1 MTAITGSR
9 SRPRWRPLSRW
20 RSRPR
25 RYARGPVPD
34 PAVKDFQRVVDAAY
48 AKYKDLKDGKNADYI
63 PILTETPSDLFGVVI
78 VTKDGKVYSAGDV
91 DYKFSIQ
98 SVSKPFTAAL
108 VMSAAGPGGAEG
120 EDRRRADRHGVQLEA
135 GARGLRELGESAGE
149 RGRDRG
155 REPGEGHAPRQD
167 RWNKVSQNLS
177 DFAGRPLTVLEK
189 VYESEY
195 TTAFG
200 NRGIANLLYNWG
212 RLYSDPE
219 EALRVYTRE
228 CSVGVSAKDL
238 GMMGATLANGG
249 VNPLTRQA
257 GDAGRARAG
266 TPGGDGHG
274 RASTTSRAMW
284 MYKAGLPAKTGV
296 GGGIV
301 AVVPG
306 RFAIAAFSPRL
317 NEAGNSVRS
326 MKAIQRHR
334 RRARRR
340 ACSGRT
346 RTDHARAG
354 VAATFAASSNGN
366 PLVVTGRGSSAP
378 ALFHCKARCIMS
390 IPESVGVQR
399 CWRCRRRWPARRARP
414 RRSRSDCS
422 SSRPSNRR

>member
-1 MTAITGSR
+1 MITTKRVSILT
-9 SRPRWRPLSRW
+9 SFAAMAALSV
-20 RSRPR
+20 PVAPAF
-25 RYARGPVPD
+25 ARGPAPD
-34 PAVKDFQRVVDAAY
+34 PATKDFQRVVDAAY
-48 AKYKDLKDGKNADYI
+48 ARYKDLKDGKNADYI

-91 DYKFSIQ
+91 DYVFSIQ

-108 VMSAAGPGGAEG
+108 VMTEQGPAVLKEKI
-120 EDRRRADRHGVQLEA
+120 GVEPTGLPFNSKLALEIYKARSVNPLVNA
-135 GARGLRELGESAGE
+135 GAIAAVSLVQATSEQE
-149 RGRDRG
+149 
-155 REPGEGHAPRQD
+155 
-167 RWNKVSQNLS
+167 RWNKVQQNLS

-195 TTAFG
+195 TTAWG

-249 VNPLTRQA
+249 VNPVTKKQVMPAKHVPELLAVMATA
-257 GDAGRARAG
+257 GFYDES
-266 TPGGDGHG
+266 GD
-274 RASTTSRAMW
+274 W
-284 MYKAGLPAKTGV
+284 MYTAGLPAKTGV

-326 MKAIQRHR
+326 LNAIR
-334 RRARRR
+334 
-340 ACSGRT
+340 
-346 RTDHARAG
+346 DIAG
-354 VAATFAASSNGN
+354 ELG
-366 PLVVTGRGSSAP
+366 
-378 ALFHCKARCIMS
+378 
-390 IPESVGVQR
+390 VGVFGAN
-399 CWRCRRRWPARRARP
+399 P
-414 RRSRSDCS
+414 
-422 SSRPSNRR
+422 N